1 MLRLFRDGVGFSLVV
16 LLAVGL
22 LGCGQAGNDA
32 TRAKQAASHDHDGH
46 DHDGHDH
53 SGHDH
58 AQTQPED
65 FPAGVAAVRQ
75 HYEAIRD
82 AFQANDADKAHGP
95 LHGVGQLIEA
105 LPALAAKAELG
116 EQELASVKSASAAMF
131 EAYGEIDHALHT
143 GKQADYAAAAD
154 KLDKSMADLQ
164 AVLDGL
170 TKKAEE

>member
-82 AFQANDADKAHGP
+82 AFQANDADNCPFCRAKKAK
-95 LHGVGQLIEA
+95 L
-105 LPALAAKAELG
+105 
-116 EQELASVKSASAAMF
+116 LASTALVQVVDAEGNVPAMDARKLLGLKEGRTIVVRG
-131 EAYGEIDHALHT
+131 EAQI
-143 GKQADYAAAAD
+143 
-154 KLDKSMADLQ
+154 
-164 AVLDGL
+164 DGL
-170 TKKAEE
+170 GNLAVRAAGIYVRPDALGTAS